1 MRISFRILLIN
12 FVIVVLVLGSA
23 AVAFYSTMYEVLTS
37 QQSQNLLNSANSFI
51 YAYQAKLIESEDAFL
66 SVVADDLDKILNK
79 RKLSARNID
88 FIIEQNVNDTNKI
101 LRYACNEQV
110 YLPGNNF
117 NLTEFLELNP
127 YTLKL
132 KYNAENGKEYFFGR
146 ILSTELLNSISREI
160 NSELAVVWNNSPADL
175 SNPSLNQK
183 YLYILTQ
190 AFDHLKGK
198 ENFGLYTEGTESN
211 DIIATIYNPTTGL
224 NAEKNISFLIFTSIG
239 EAAKLRATL
248 KDMFIVIGLVGVAL
262 SLIFTFLF
270 TDKIR
275 KQIIELSRATQETYS
290 GNFNSRIQTKSKDD
304 LGKLGEAFNK
314 MLDELEKK
322 ERSKNEYSEFITL
335 INQNPTLKEISEAAL
350 KKIIA
355 SCGFIV
361 GALYSVDDEEL
372 NLIYADGL
380 DDHRTSSQNNFAFYN
395 RVITTKE
402 TLELCDDQSLPVVST
417 GIINLQLKYLLLLPV
432 VYNNKTIAVLEL
444 GSIEKPN
451 EEVKD
456 YLAKIKDQL
465 AIGLTNAKALMQLEN
480 FIAELKKLNEEY
492 QKQNIKIKKQN
503 ETLVELHNNLKE
515 QAKELEIQKQKAEES
530 TKVKSQFLASMSHE
544 LRTPMNSI
552 LGLTELILEKT
563 EMSVKNKERLEVV
576 LSSGKRL
583 MTLIN
588 DILDLS
594 KIEAGR
600 MDIRYEDVM
609 LDELIEEVAN
619 SITPL
624 ATKKSIK
631 FNIIRDTNTHIII
644 NTDRGKVIQVL
655 INLLGNAVKF
665 TDKGGVTFR
674 IFSSDNKL
682 DFEIM
687 DTGIG
692 ITEEDR
698 KLIFEEFRQIDGSTT
713 RKYGGTGLG
722 LTISRKITEL
732 LGGNL
737 SVNSQLGK
745 GSTFHFTV
753 PLRQS
758 VKLKPEVKNKVNVAT
773 LIKNRKNPILVI
785 DDDEEV
791 RYTIGQYL
799 ISKGYEVIY
808 AEDGESG
815 ISMAH
820 EYQPFAITLDVMLP
834 NKDGWSVLKD
844 LKEDSKTK
852 DIPVILIS
860 ILGDKNIGYGLG
872 AFEYFVKPISS
883 EKLLS
888 AFLRLENLANKRIK
902 KIVIVDDDELEF
914 EKFKKEFSSEG
925 IRIEFIK
932 DSELAFNKIA
942 EVQPDLIILDLMMP
956 KVDGV
961 TLSYKL
967 KSNIKTKHIPILIS
981 TAKDLTDEEK
991 KSLNNIVE
999 SIAVKSK
1006 GHPLDVLKIV
1016 RDRIKMQEFDL
1027 PQIPENGNGENTGDN
1042 AVVSSDNSSNDE
1054 NKKYSGEV
1062 LIVDDDPDTLF
1073 TISEIVQACNCKTYL
1088 ARSGKECLEYLNQ
1101 NIPDLI
1107 LMDIMMPEMDGFQTL
1122 KEIRSNDKWGEVPVF
1137 AVTAKAMQSDKDV
1150 ILNHGFTDYI
1160 PKPVNPTMISF
1171 KIEKLLTQLKAS

>member
-12 FVIVVLVLGSA
+12 FVIVVLVLGIA
-23 AVAFYSTMYEVLTS
+23 AVAFYSTMYKVLTS
-37 QQSQNLLNSANSFI
+37 QQSQHLLSSANGFI
-51 YAYQAKLIESEDAFL
+51 YAYQSKLIESEDEFL
-66 SVVADDLDKILNK
+66 SIFADNLDKTLNK

-88 FIIEQNVNDTNKI
+88 FIIEQNVNDANKI
-101 LRYACNEQV
+101 LRFTCNEQV

-117 NLTEFLELNP
+117 TLTEFLELNP
-127 YTLKL
+127 YILKL
-132 KYNAENGKEYFFGR
+132 KHSTENGKEYCFGR
-146 ILSTELLNSISREI
+146 IISTDLLNSISREI
-160 NSELAVVWNNSPADL
+160 NSELAVFWNNSPMDL

-183 YLYILTQ
+183 HLYILTE
-190 AFDHLKGK
+190 AFNYLKKK
-198 ENFGLYTEGTESN
+198 ENFELYTEGTESN
-211 DIIATIYNPTTGL
+211 DIIATIYNPSAGV

-239 EAAKLRATL
+239 EAAELRATL

-275 KQIIELSRATQETYS
+275 KQITELGKATQETYA
-290 GNFNSRIQTKSKDD
+290 GNFNSRIKIKSKDD

-335 INQNPTLKEISEAAL
+335 INQNPTLNEISEAAL
-350 KKIIA
+350 KKIIN

-361 GALYSVDDEEL
+361 GALYSVDDGEL
-372 NLIYADGL
+372 NLIYTDGL
-380 DDHRTSSQNNFAFYN
+380 DDHYTSTKSNFTFFN

-402 TLELCDDQSLPVVST
+402 SLELFDNQSLPVIST
-417 GIINLQLKYLLLLPV
+417 GIIDLQLKYLLLLPV
-432 VYNNKTIAVLEL
+432 VYNNKTIAVIEL
-444 GSIEKPN
+444 GSIDKPN

-480 FIAELKKLNEEY
+480 FVIELKKLNEDY
-492 QKQNIKIKKQN
+492 QKQNVKIKKQN

-515 QAKELEIQKQKAEES
+515 QAQELEIQKQKAEES
-530 TKVKSQFLASMSHE
+530 TMVKSQFLASMSHE

-552 LGLTELILEKT
+552 LGLTELILEKS
-563 EMSVKNKERLEVV
+563 EMNSKNKERLEVV
-576 LSSGKRL
+576 LSSGRRL

-594 KIEAGR
+594 KIEAGK
-600 MDIRYEDVM
+600 MDIRYEDVL
-609 LDELIEEVAN
+609 LDELIEEVAK
-619 SITPL
+619 SISPL
-624 ATKKSIK
+624 ANKKGIT
-631 FNIIRDTNTHIII
+631 FNIIRDTNTQVII

-655 INLLGNAVKF
+655 MNLLGNAVKF
-665 TDKGGVTFR
+665 TDHGSVTFR
-674 IFSSDNKL
+674 IFTSDDKL
-682 DFEIM
+682 SFEVI

-692 ITEEDR
+692 ITEENR
-698 KLIFEEFRQIDGSTT
+698 RFIFEEFRQIDGSTT

-732 LGGNL
+732 LDGNL
-737 SVNSQLGK
+737 SVNSQAGK
-745 GSTFHFTV
+745 GSTFSFTV
-753 PLRQS
+753 PLKHS
-758 VKLKPEVKNKVNVAT
+758 GKLIPEVQNKVNVET

-844 LKEDSKTK
+844 LKENSETK

-883 EKLLS
+883 DKLLS

-902 KIVIVDDDELEF
+902 KIVLVDDDELEF
-914 EKFKKEFSSEG
+914 EKFKREFSSEG

-932 DSELAFNKIA
+932 DSELAFSKIA

-956 KVDGV
+956 KIDGV

-999 SIAVKSK
+999 NIAVKSK

-1016 RDRIKMQEFDL
+1016 RDRIKMHEVNL
-1027 PQIPENGNGENTGDN
+1027 PLIPGNGDGKNSDGKTGDDFEKPFN
-1042 AVVSSDNSSNDE
+1042 ND
-1054 NKKYSGEV
+1054 KKNYSGEV

-1088 ARSGKECLEYLNQ
+1088 ARSGKECLEYLSQ

-1107 LMDIMMPEMDGFQTL
+1107 LMDIMMPEMDGFQTF
-1122 KEIRSNDKWGEVPVF
+1122 KEIRANEKWSEVPVF
-1137 AVTAKAMQSDKDV
+1137 AVTAKAMKSDKDV
-1150 ILNHGFTDYI
+1150 ILNHGFADYI
-1160 PKPVNPTMISF
+1160 PKPVNPTIISF
-1171 KIEKLLTQLKAS
+1171 KIEKLLTELKSG

>member
-79 RKLSARNID
+79 RKLSAKNID

-146 ILSTELLNSISREI
+146 IISTELLNSISREI

-275 KQIIELSRATQETYS
+275 KQITELSRATQETYT
-290 GNFNSRIQTKSKDD
+290 GNFNSRIKTKSKDD

-322 ERSKNEYSEFITL
+322 ERSKKEYSEFITL

-380 DDHRTSSQNNFAFYN
+380 DDHRSSSQNNFAFYN

-402 TLELCDDQSLPVVST
+402 TLELCDDQLLPVIST

-674 IFSSDNKL
+674 IFSSDGKL
-682 DFEIM
+682 NFEII

-692 ITEEDR
+692 ITEGDR

-737 SVNSQLGK
+737 YVNSQLSK

-758 VKLKPEVKNKVNVAT
+758 VKLMPEVKNKVNVTT
-773 LIKNRKNPILVI
+773 LIKNRTNPILVI

-999 SIAVKSK
+999 SITVKSK

-1016 RDRIKMQEFDL
+1016 RDRIRMQEVDL

-1054 NKKYSGEV
+1054 NKEYSGEV

-1107 LMDIMMPEMDGFQTL
+1107 LMDIMMPEMNGFQTL

-1171 KIEKLLTQLKAS
+1171 KIEKLLKQLKAS